1 MAMSKEQFERA
12 KNKKY
17 NKDMF
22 KSKESEDSSELPK
35 IKGYDFN
42 KNLNF
47 KEFLDA
53 YKTTGFQA
61 SNMHAAIEIFKKM
74 REDKAIVFLAYNS
87 NMVSCGLRE
96 IIAWLVKNKYV
107 DVLVTTAG
115 GIEEDIIKTIKS
127 FMLGK
132 YEADGSELRKRCVNR
147 IGNIYV
153 PDKYYVEFEEKIMIP
168 FLKELHERQK
178 KENKIF
184 SASEFIFELGKKVKD
199 ENSILYWAS
208 KHNIPVFCPALT
220 DGSIGDMISF
230 FKYSNPDFKLD
241 ISDDIIKINEIAI
254 TSKKTGIVVLGG
266 NFPKH
271 HVCNANLFRGGAD
284 YAIYI
289 TLETE
294 EGGCDSGARIDEA
307 KSWGKI
313 KPEAN
318 TVKVYGDATIIFP
331 LVVLGAFK
339 I

>member
-1 MAMSKEQFERA
+1 MTMNKEQFNKAKERIL
-12 KNKKY
+12 KK
-17 NKDMF
+17 
-22 KSKESEDSSELPK
+22 SEEPSNLIA

-42 KNLNF
+42 KKPDF
-47 KEFLDA
+47 KEFLES

-61 SNMHAAIEIFKKM
+61 SNMHDAIEVIKQMRKNKAKIF
-74 REDKAIVFLAYNS
+74 LGYNS

-115 GIEEDIIKTIKS
+115 GIEEDIIKSIKP
-127 FMLGK
+127 FLLGTFN
-132 YEADGSELRKRCVNR
+132 ADGAVLRERGINR
-147 IGNIYV
+147 IGNIFVPNDRYV
-153 PDKYYVEFEEKIMIP
+153 NFESEIMTK
-168 FLKELHERQK
+168 FLKELYDRQK

-199 ENSILYWAS
+199 ENSILYWAT
-208 KHNIPVFCPALT
+208 KNNIPIFCPALT

-230 FKYSNPDFKLD
+230 FKYENPGFKID
-241 ISDDIIKINEIAI
+241 ITDDIIRINEIAV
-254 TSKKTGIVVLGG
+254 TSAKTGIIVLGG

-271 HVCNANLFRGGAD
+271 HICNANLFRGGSD
-284 YAIYI
+284 YAVYI
-289 TLETE
+289 TTETE

-313 KPEAN
+313 KPESKS
-318 TVKVYGDATIIFP
+318 VKVYGDATIIFP

-339 I
+339 